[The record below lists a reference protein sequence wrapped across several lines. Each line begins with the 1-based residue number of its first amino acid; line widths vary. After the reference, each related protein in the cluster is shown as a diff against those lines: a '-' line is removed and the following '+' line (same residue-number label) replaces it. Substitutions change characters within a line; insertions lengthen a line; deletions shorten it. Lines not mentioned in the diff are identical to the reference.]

1 MPAADHSCVR
11 SGSNDKNEYRPRN
24 PEDSLLYRTIAAHLE
39 TFLAR
44 QQERGREVPQFIER
58 EMRAYLSCGVLA
70 CGFLRLKCESCGKE
84 RLLPLSCK
92 GRSVCPSCCGRRMAD
107 TAAHLVDR
115 VFPHVPARQ
124 WVLSLPFALRYRL
137 AYDAEM
143 VTAVLGVFIRA
154 LFGLYRRMAR
164 DYGIDQSQCG
174 AVTFAQRFGSA
185 ANLHLHFHVIAMDGV
200 YAPGLDG
207 KPEFFAL
214 RPPEN
219 GEVRELAQLLAKR
232 IPALL
237 TRRGA
242 GTLPPDEG
250 ESDRLARDQPWL
262 SEVYAASV
270 SGRIATGPEAGRR
283 VAVGRDRVDPESIDS
298 SASPRCAA
306 VAGFS
311 LHGNVAIHAEDRS
324 RLERLFRYAARPPL
338 SMDRSTSQRTA
349 SRAGEMSGPVR
360 ITHPFH
366 PLFGREIDF
375 VNRIQRWGEDWVVY
389 RDPDEYLLWLPAR
402 WTSVEA
408 EDPFI
413 IVSAGRSHF
422 RAADLIDLAALI
434 AAFRRGEA
442 ADGV

>member
-1 MPAADHSCVR
+1 MPAADPACVR

-24 PEDSLLYRTIAAHLE
+24 PEDSLLDRTIAANLE

-44 QQERGREVPQFIER
+44 QQDRGRWVRNFVQR

-70 CGFLRLKCESCGKE
+70 CGFLQLKCQSCGKE

-137 AYDAEM
+137 AYDSEL

-164 DYGIDQSQCG
+164 DYGIEQTQCG
-174 AVTFAQRFGSA
+174 AVTFVQRFGSS
-185 ANLHLHFHVIAMDGV
+185 ANLNLHFHVICTDGV

-237 TRRGA
+237 IRRGV
-242 GTLPPDEG
+242 GTPRPDEG

-262 SEVYAASV
+262 
-270 SGRIATGPEAGRR
+270 
-283 VAVGRDRVDPESIDS
+283 AVGCLCRFPLRTH
-298 SASPRCAA
+298 RGG
-306 VAGFS
+306 AG
-311 LHGNVAIHAEDRS
+311 G
-324 RLERLFRYAARPPL
+324 RP
-338 SMDRSTSQRTA
+338 TS
-349 SRAGEMSGPVR
+349 GG
-360 ITHPFH
+360 
-366 PLFGREIDF
+366 
-375 VNRIQRWGEDWVVY
+375 W
-389 RDPDEYLLWLPAR
+389 
-402 WTSVEA
+402 
-408 EDPFI
+408 
-413 IVSAGRSHF
+413 
-422 RAADLIDLAALI
+422 
-434 AAFRRGEA
+434 
-442 ADGV
+442 

>member
-24 PEDSLLYRTIAAHLE
+24 PEESLLYRTIAAHLE

-174 AVTFAQRFGSA
+174 AVTFVQRFGSA
-185 ANLHLHFHVIAMDGV
+185 ANLHLHFHVICMDGV

-283 VAVGRDRVDPESIDS
+283 VAVGGDCVDPEGIDS

-311 LHGNVAIHAEDRS
+311 LHGNVAIAARDRL
-324 RLERLFRYAARPPL
+324 RLEDLQPDYNPVGADRMALNDDNACGASVVWRKRSGAAELR
-338 SMDRSTSQRTA
+338 
-349 SRAGEMSGPVR
+349 
-360 ITHPFH
+360 
-366 PLFGREIDF
+366 
-375 VNRIQRWGEDWVVY
+375 
-389 RDPDEYLLWLPAR
+389 
-402 WTSVEA
+402 
-408 EDPFI
+408 
-413 IVSAGRSHF
+413 
-422 RAADLIDLAALI
+422 
-434 AAFRRGEA
+434 
-442 ADGV
+442 